1 MKLKQIALLVMLL
14 PMVACGPSM
23 YTMEV
28 EMRSPS
34 ASGYDFTGR
43 SIGIV
48 YVHGAQPGD
57 STLCAGLAD
66 QLAAGLEIAYNDGET
81 VIPFYTLPYS
91 QGADYAAKDT
101 LVNYMVALD
110 HDVLF
115 LISGADVQAGTAD
128 VSVLDAMD
136 KTEKVHTYQS
146 VSNQI
151 DLGLQF
157 SPVWTRENHML
168 FFYDNQKWLEAADL
182 AASMD
187 FSAAMEKFLALAG
200 TGTADR
206 KASAAYDIAY
216 CCYMLGEYSLA
227 LEWLKQCEAY
237 YSLPDTAKLRRLII
251 NRKKLT
257 LKH

>member
-1 MKLKQIALLVMLL
+1 MNLKKIALFAMMLSL
-14 PMVACGPSM
+14 ASCGPSM

-48 YVHGAQPGD
+48 YVHGEQPGD
-57 STLCAGLAD
+57 SVLCASLAD
-66 QLAAGLEIAYNDGET
+66 HLAAGLEIAYNDGET

-91 QGADYAAKDT
+91 PGARYSSKDT

-115 LISGADVQAGTAD
+115 LLCEPDMSAGTAT
-128 VSVLDAMD
+128 VNVLDAMD
-136 KTEKVHTYQS
+136 KTEKVHSYQG
-146 VSNQI
+146 VSNQV

-157 SPVWTRENHML
+157 APVWTRENHML
-168 FFYDNQKWLEAADL
+168 FFYDDQKWLEAADL

-187 FSAAMEKFLALAG
+187 FSAAMEKFLALADK
-200 TGTADR
+200 GTADR

-216 CCYMLGEYSLA
+216 CCYMLGEYSLS

-251 NRKKLT
+251 NRKKIT
-257 LKH
+257 SKR